1 MFHEIHRHSRRVS
14 SSATTKD
21 ADRLWFCV
29 ALLPIIVRR
38 VNRLVMIIEN
48 QSLSLTILGPD
59 SFSVHIYLGR
69 ESAWIVIQIAWL
81 RRCLSLAHV
90 MISWGVYVDAPS
102 TREESYYIKKH
113 FVLDCPK
120 FNEPILGDRRDKSA
134 GI

>member
-48 QSLSLTILGPD
+48 QSLSDYTRSRLV
-59 SFSVHIYLGR
+59 FRVHIFILAASRPGSLFKSLGCVAASR
-69 ESAWIVIQIAWL
+69 S
-81 RRCLSLAHV
+81 H
-90 MISWGVYVDAPS
+90 M
-102 TREESYYIKKH
+102 
-113 FVLDCPK
+113 
-120 FNEPILGDRRDKSA
+120 
-134 GI
+134 